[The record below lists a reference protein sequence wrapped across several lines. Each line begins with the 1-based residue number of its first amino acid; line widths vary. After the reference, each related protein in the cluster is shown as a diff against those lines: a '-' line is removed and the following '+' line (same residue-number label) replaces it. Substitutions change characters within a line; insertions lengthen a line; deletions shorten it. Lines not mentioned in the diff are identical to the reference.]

1 VRSTTTNTNTN
12 TNNLQQPYYSL
23 NRYMLEVRSLRV
35 YFSTI
40 SSDSFYSFVFV
51 AWGKLGILCHPRYI
65 LLNKPTG
72 PAREVENA
80 MGAKNLHHRSP
91 SVYTM
96 YTSYQTFPIPL
107 SRGKS

>member
-51 AWGKLGILCHPRYI
+51 AAGGGEGHVHNY
-65 LLNKPTG
+65 NFHNYNFYYST
-72 PAREVENA
+72 
-80 MGAKNLHHRSP
+80 
-91 SVYTM
+91 
-96 YTSYQTFPIPL
+96 IPL
-107 SRGKS
+107 PSTC

>member
-1 VRSTTTNTNTN
+1 MRSTTTNTNTN

-51 AWGKLGILCHPRYI
+51 AAGGRRRSRPQLQLPQLQ
-65 LLNKPTG
+65 LLLLHYSTTKYML
-72 PAREVENA
+72 EV
-80 MGAKNLHHRSP
+80 
-91 SVYTM
+91 
-96 YTSYQTFPIPL
+96 
-107 SRGKS
+107 RGLRV